1 MTITKENYRAF
12 PAVNM
17 SLLKGIISGGS
28 LAHAKAGPKASWE
41 VLNFGTQ
48 FHTALLEP
56 HLFEPK
62 IKDYNLRTKDGREQF
77 AHDKLNN
84 VQLLKEAEL
93 EAIMDMVEEVR
104 THTTLCELLDHPDAQ
119 VEIPLLFNDPT
130 TGTLCKSQIDLY
142 TKDQNGECW
151 LIDVKTTRSASGFS
165 RDFFRMHY
173 DLQLA
178 GYKRALELNGFPVDH
193 AAILAVEK
201 ETPHVAQLF
210 IADDHVMWIGEQKI
224 EEAMA
229 NYLKAKETGDH
240 RPPLVQKLV
249 APTWLA
255 MKYEEDQLNF
265 KISKMFEEVKNAE
278 DS

>member
-84 VQLLKEAEL
+84 VQLLKEDEL
-93 EAIMDMVEEVR
+93 ESIMAMVEEVR
-104 THTTLCELLDHPDAQ
+104 THTKLCELLDHPDAQ
-119 VEIPLLFNDPT
+119 VEIPLLFRDPRT
-130 TGTLCKSQIDLY
+130 NTLMKSQIDLY
-142 TKDQNGECW
+142 TKDSDGNNW
-151 LIDVKTTRSASGFS
+151 LIDLKTTRSVAGFS
-165 RDFFRMHY
+165 RDFFRMNY
-173 DLQLA
+173 DLQIS
-178 GYKRALELNGFPVDH
+178 GYRRALVQNDSPVDVC
-193 AAILAVEK
+193 AILAVEK
-201 ETPHVAQLF
+201 EPPYAAQLF
-210 IADDHVMWIGEQKI
+210 IADEEILWIGGEKVDEALDQYLEAQKS
-224 EEAMA
+224 
-229 NYLKAKETGDH
+229 GDH
-240 RPPLVQKLV
+240 RPPLIQHLT
-249 APTWLA
+249 APAWLSSR
-255 MKYEEDQLNF
+255 YENKEIFSAL
-265 KISKMFEEVKNAE
+265 
-278 DS
+278 

>member
-28 LAHAKAGPKASWE
+28 LAHAEAGPKASWE

-84 VQLLKEAEL
+84 IQLLKESEL
-93 EAIMDMVEEVR
+93 EAVMAMVAEVR
-104 THTTLCELLDHPDAQ
+104 THSTLCELLDSPDAQ
-119 VEIPLLFNDPT
+119 VEIPLLFKDPT

-151 LIDVKTTRSASGFS
+151 LIDVKTTRSAAGFS
-165 RDFFRMHY
+165 RDFFKMHY
-173 DLQLA
+173 DLQIA
-178 GYKRALELNGFPVDH
+178 GYRRALQRNGHNVDKC
-193 AAILAVEK
+193 AILAVEK
-201 ETPHVAQLF
+201 EPPYAAQLF
-210 IADDHVMWIGEQKI
+210 IADEEVLCIGGEKVDEALGQYLEAQKS
-224 EEAMA
+224 
-229 NYLKAKETGDH
+229 GDH
-240 RPPLVQKLV
+240 RPPLIQHLT
-249 APTWLA
+249 APAWLSS
-255 MKYEEDQLNF
+255 KYDNKEIFSAL
-265 KISKMFEEVKNAE
+265 
-278 DS
+278 